1 MSGPLDQSLFCAGSI
16 CGVSLS
22 TLPRAAFNKGL
33 EQASCLGSSPLSC
46 SCVAH
51 AVEQHILH
59 INVTDYMA
67 CSTED
72 PTLHSLVI
80 ECPSLSES
88 CGASGD
94 LGIS

>member
-22 TLPRAAFNKGL
+22 TLPRADFNKGL

-51 AVEQHILH
+51 AVEQHIYILMLQ
-59 INVTDYMA
+59 IIW
-67 CSTED
+67 
-72 PTLHSLVI
+72 LVVQKTQPCI
-80 ECPSLSES
+80 LWSSNAHPCQSPV
-88 CGASGD
+88 GHQV
-94 LGIS
+94 I